1 MKAETLP
8 GAAASLIAAT
18 RHYSRRCVAEVG
30 QRLARSL
37 RRRLSGPDT
46 PSATPTPGPNPAP
59 NTTPRTAAPSSAD
72 IRSSVDEALS
82 TALAFADAYA
92 RALPPDVVPPTH
104 HPLLRLA
111 AAAPDERVARGHR
124 DLLLLA
130 CLPEAH
136 EGHAT
141 LCRLLNPAGR
151 PWATVALALSWLE
164 DEAAADGDG
173 LPDFGLRDTI
183 EDLLCHAP
191 PPFAALLQLNGDGP
205 WHSRELR
212 AADGVWAALNGRPP
226 QTSPLHLTGGL
237 EQVPGLE
244 DWLESPS
251 VSHAVAAL
259 RQARPCHVVLS
270 GGNAAMRATR
280 VRALLGR
287 AGMAALHYPVAGCID
302 GASLAT
308 AQALAF
314 LHVSPVWLEVRDDA
328 PYLPSNPSTGDAGET
343 IHAHGLPLIHSTPRP
358 PAEPAAGVPFIHLPV
373 HALPAS
379 ARRRLWLALLPQ
391 LGDHASELAARY
403 PVDPVEASAVVRDLG
418 LDLTRNPSPTP
429 ADTLAAIGTSL
440 RARSPSQAHPGIR
453 LQQPQA
459 QGDALL
465 LPAAGQA
472 ALDAA
477 IDRVRQQIT
486 VLDDW
491 GFASAGAGRRGVRML
506 FYGPPGTGKT
516 LAAEV
521 MAHAL
526 GVDLMVVDLA
536 GLVSKWI
543 GETEKQLAAVFDL
556 AERAR
561 TLLLFDEADAL
572 FARRT
577 ETQDAHDRY
586 ANLETAYLLQR
597 LERFEGVA
605 VLTTNL
611 RSNLDK
617 AFTRRFEFIVE
628 FPEPDAD
635 TRAELWRLHLPA
647 SAPQAPDVDLTE
659 LAAWYPITGAQIRNA
674 ALGAG
679 FLAAAQ
685 GSAIQRDHLLQ
696 AIEREYDKA
705 GRAHPGFPPT
715 PTRRC
720 R

>member
-8 GAAASLIAAT
+8 GAAAASLIAAT

-37 RRRLSGPDT
+37 RRRLSGPGT
-46 PSATPTPGPNPAP
+46 PSSTAHPAP
-59 NTTPRTAAPSSAD
+59 STAALSAAVV
-72 IRSSVDEALS
+72 RTGVDEALS
-82 TALAFADAYA
+82 AALAFAEAYA
-92 RALPPDVVPPTH
+92 RTLPPDVAPPAH

-111 AAAPDERVARGHR
+111 AAAPDERVARFHR

-151 PWATVALALSWLE
+151 PWSTVALALSWLE
-164 DEAAADGDG
+164 DEAAAEGAD
-173 LPDFGLRDTI
+173 LPDFRLRDTL

-191 PPFAALLQLNGDGP
+191 QPFAALLQLNGDGP

-226 QTSPLHLTGGL
+226 QASTFHLTGGL
-237 EQVPGLE
+237 HPVPGLE
-244 DWLESPS
+244 DWLESP
-251 VSHAVAAL
+251 AVACAVSAL

-270 GGNAAMRATR
+270 GGSPAMRATR

-287 AGMAALHYPVAGCID
+287 AGVAALHYPVAACID
-302 GASLAT
+302 AAALAT

-314 LHVSPVWLEVRDDA
+314 LHASPVWLELRDDA
-328 PYLPSNPSTGDAGET
+328 THLPDKPDCSAIDET
-343 IHAHGLPLIHSTPRP
+343 IRAHGQPLIHSAPRP
-358 PAEPAAGVPFIHLPV
+358 PADPPTSEPFIHLLV
-373 HALPAS
+373 HALPPN
-379 ARRRLWLALLPQ
+379 ARRRLWQALLPQ
-391 LGDHASELAARY
+391 LGDHAGELAARY

-418 LDLTRNPSPTP
+418 LDAVKPPCATM
-429 ADTLAAIGTSL
+429 ADTLAAIGTRL
-440 RARSPSQAHPGIR
+440 RARSPWQAHPGIR
-453 LQQPQA
+453 LQQAQA
-459 QGDALL
+459 QRGALL
-465 LPAAGQA
+465 LPTAGHR

-477 IDRVRQQIT
+477 IDRIRQQVT

-491 GFASAGAGRRGVRML
+491 GFAAGSAGRRGVRML

-521 MAHAL
+521 VAHAL

-561 TLLLFDEADAL
+561 ALLLFDEADAL

-635 TRAELWRLHLPA
+635 TRAALWQLHLPA
-647 SAPQAPDVDLTE
+647 RAPREADVDLVE

-679 FLAAAQ
+679 FIAAAQ
-685 GSAIQRDHLLQ
+685 GSPMTRDHLLQ

>member
-191 PPFAALLQLNGDGP
+191 QPFAALLQLNGDGP

-287 AGMAALHYPVAGCID
+287 AGMAALHYPVAGCIN

-328 PYLPSNPSTGDAGET
+328 PHLPANPSTGDAGET

-572 FARRT
+572 FGKRT
-577 ETQDAHDRY
+577 EVKDSHDRY
-586 ANLETAYLLQR
+586 ANIEVSYLLQR
-597 LERFEGVA
+597 MEAYCGLAILTSNHKAALDPAFQRRLRFVVHFPFPDQEQREGIWRA
-605 VLTTNL
+605 V
-611 RSNLDK
+611 
-617 AFTRRFEFIVE
+617 
-628 FPEPDAD
+628 FP
-635 TRAELWRLHLPA
+635 RA
-647 SAPQAPDVDLTE
+647 APLAADVDFARLARLDATGGSIRNMA
-659 LAAWYPITGAQIRNA
+659 LAAA
-674 ALGAG
+674 
-679 FLAAAQ
+679 FLAAEAGTPIGMGQ
-685 GSAIQRDHLLQ
+685 LMQ
-696 AIEREYDKA
+696 AARMEGAKRERPFSEA
-705 GRAHPGFPPT
+705 ELRSWA
-715 PTRRC
+715 
-720 R
+720 